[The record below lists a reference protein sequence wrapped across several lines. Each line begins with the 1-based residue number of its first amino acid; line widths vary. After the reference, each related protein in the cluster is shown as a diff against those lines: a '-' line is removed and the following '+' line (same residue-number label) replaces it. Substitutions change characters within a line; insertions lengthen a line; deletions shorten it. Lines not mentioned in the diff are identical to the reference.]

1 MRPRTLVVAVLVALP
16 LVACTGDP
24 EPSTPPT
31 SAASPTD
38 SPIPEGPVSFVPGEF
53 ATDVSNVAVAL
64 TWDGGAGE
72 MTVENGSSSEL
83 GQAGLT
89 AITDEPAEVDA
100 TLEGPA
106 TIAVG
111 ETATFEVTFPESLAP
126 AEAGLLLLSFG
137 GDSWGALSP
146 VVAEG

>member
-16 LVACTGDP
+16 LAACTGDP

-31 SAASPTD
+31 SGATPTG

-53 ATDVSNVAVAL
+53 ATNVSNVAVAL
-64 TWDGGAGE
+64 TWDGGTGE

-83 GQAGLT
+83 GQARLT
-89 AITDEPAEVDA
+89 AVTDEPAEVDA

-111 ETATFEVTFPESLAP
+111 GSATFEVTFPESLAP